1 MSVVAYS
8 NTTHF
13 TYLRR
18 RASEPGGITSPVL
31 RQLEGTVLYST
42 LYKDKNLM
50 LQSLNMDFRDVQH
63 FDQSP
68 QLSWGLYLTNDYL
81 TASLKNADPR
91 TALAAPQLAVIYF
104 LTQEQLWLRFALN
117 VPQSMLECTD
127 LTQQLMF
134 PRDNLQ
140 FYPANFILDTYW
152 SRRVEWA
159 TRARIDLADA
169 SAHAIMTSF
178 VEMAYGQTALDLRF
192 DQFQL
197 WQLRPTTAVKKG
209 AELTADAKAKR
220 DAAAATAKT
229 KKASQ
234 KAAKAVTIANPAVT
248 SQAGAAVK
256 QPSALTT
263 PAKSVCLNDLR
274 NTLSATD
281 HPACARTQCPHQ
293 HLSSSPKTMKFS
305 RSTLIIPS
313 ALKTAWA
320 KSPTTLQTF
329 KDLLDAHKDK
339 RLTA

>member
-1 MSVVAYS
+1 MTTAIRGPLTLFISPAAELEALKS
-8 NTTHF
+8 ASSRTNT
-13 TYLRR
+13 
-18 RASEPGGITSPVL
+18 SDG
-31 RQLEGTVLYST
+31 QLT
-42 LYKDKNLM
+42 
-50 LQSLNMDFRDVQH
+50 LNMDFRDVQH

-178 VEMAYGQTALDLRF
+178 VEMAYGQTALDLQF
-192 DQFQL
+192 DQFLL

-220 DAAAATAKT
+220 DAASAAAKT
-229 KKASQ
+229 KKATQ
-234 KAAKAVTIANPAVT
+234 KAAKAVAKIIVPAVT
-248 SQAGAAVK
+248 PPAGAAVK
-256 QPSALTT
+256 LPSALTT

-281 HPACARTQCPHQ
+281 HPACARPQCPHQ